1 MKIVSCVNFADN
13 KRKKEVEQ
21 ILEELI
27 NYLF

>member
-1 MKIVSCVNFADN
+1 MKIVSCVNFVDN